1 MMEQDPLSQLRD
13 IHLPEPGGF
22 WPPAPGWW
30 LMLVIIIALGV
41 LVFLLI
47 RRKIRRNRW
56 LGTARRELDRLER
69 AARPDSEW
77 FGALNALLK
86 QSARIRYPERLP
98 ESLSGEPWVRFL
110 LETSPKD
117 RIASRPVVEAMVNSS
132 WQLHPE
138 CHTRDAIAFVRVW
151 LGGQKC

>member
-13 IHLPEPGGF
+13 IHLPQPGGF

-30 LMLVIIIALGV
+30 ILLAIALTLVV
-41 LVFLLI
+41 LAFVLL
-47 RRKIRRNRW
+47 RQKRSKNRW
-56 LGTARRELDRLER
+56 LGTAKKELQRLEQN
-69 AARPDSEW
+69 AVADNHW
-77 FGALNALLK
+77 FAALNQLLK
-86 QSARIRYPERLP
+86 QSARQRYPERIP

-117 RIASRPVVEAMVNSS
+117 RVASRPVVEAMVNSA
-132 WQLHPE
+132 WRPVPGCRPE
-138 CHTRDAIAFVRVW
+138 EAVAFARVW

>member
-1 MMEQDPLSQLRD
+1 MMQQDPLSQLRD
-13 IHLPEPGGF
+13 IHLPQSGGF

-30 LMLVIIIALGV
+30 LLIAIAIALGILAFV
-41 LVFLLI
+41 LI
-47 RRKIRRNRW
+47 RRKRRKNRW
-56 LGTARRELDRLER
+56 LKTAITELNRLEQ
-69 AARPDSEW
+69 AATPNSQW

-86 QSARIRYPERLP
+86 QAARIRYPERLP

-132 WQLHPE
+132 WQPTPE
-138 CHTRDAIAFVRVW
+138 CHTSDAIAFARVW

>member
-13 IHLPEPGGF
+13 IHLPQPGGF

-30 LMLVIIIALGV
+30 LLMVVVIALV
-41 LVFLLI
+41 AVIYLLV
-47 RRKIRRNRW
+47 RRKVRRNRW
-56 LGTARRELDRLER
+56 LKTAQRNLDRLEQS
-69 AARPDSEW
+69 ATPDSQW

-86 QSARIRYPERLP
+86 QSARVRYPERLP

-117 RIASRPVVEAMVNSS
+117 RVASRPVVEAMVSSS
-132 WQLHPE
+132 WQPHPQ
-138 CHTRDAIAFVRVW
+138 CHTRDAIAFARVW

>member
-13 IHLPEPGGF
+13 IHLPQPGGF

-30 LMLVIIIALGV
+30 LLMAIVITLVILAFV
-41 LVFLLI
+41 LV
-47 RRKIRRNRW
+47 RRKRSNNRW
-56 LGTARRELDRLER
+56 LKTANRELNKLEQ
-69 AARPDSEW
+69 AATPDSQW
-77 FGALNALLK
+77 FGALNELLK
-86 QSARIRYPERLP
+86 QAACIRYPERLP

-117 RIASRPVVEAMVNSS
+117 RVASRPVVQAMVNSS
-132 WQLHPE
+132 WQPNPE
-138 CHTRDAIAFVRVW
+138 CHTSDAVAFARVW

>member
-13 IHLPEPGGF
+13 IHLPQPGGF

-30 LMLVIIIALGV
+30 LLLAIIIALGI
-41 LVFLLI
+41 LAFLLV
-47 RRKIRRNRW
+47 RRKLRKNRW
-56 LGTARRELDRLER
+56 LKTALAELDRLEQT
-69 AARPDSEW
+69 ATSDSEW

-98 ESLSGEPWVRFL
+98 ESLSGEPWVHFL

-132 WQLHPE
+132 WQPKAE
-138 CHTRDAIAFVRVW
+138 CKTGDAVAFARVW